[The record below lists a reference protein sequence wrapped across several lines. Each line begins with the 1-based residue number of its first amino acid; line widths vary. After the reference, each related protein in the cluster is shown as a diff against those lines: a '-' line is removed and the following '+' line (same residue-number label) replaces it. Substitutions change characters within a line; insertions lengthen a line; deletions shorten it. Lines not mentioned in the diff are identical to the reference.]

1 VLWAVL
7 TASAIAIAFIA
18 IPSLLSGALPLG
30 PDPMPHFVSLLIHA
44 APGALSLFI
53 GPFQFAT
60 RLRVRYPTLHRVS
73 GRVYM
78 MSVVVAAVAA
88 FTSATYSVSGFTTQV
103 AFYILSI
110 AWLYTLFRS
119 FQTIRRGEVQLHRI
133 WMIRNYSLTFAAVTL
148 RIYLFSGIALQQT
161 TFPSLTFADLYATAV
176 WASILGN
183 ILVAEY
189 FIVNRTLQPLARR
202 QQRRNSSTTP
212 AQRGG
217 PVGAAQIRS

>member
-1 VLWAVL
+1 
-7 TASAIAIAFIA
+7 
-18 IPSLLSGALPLG
+18 
-30 PDPMPHFVSLLIHA
+30 MPHFLSLLIHA
-44 APGALSLFI
+44 APGALALFI

-78 MSVVVAAVAA
+78 VSVVVAAVAA
-88 FTSATYSVSGFTTQV
+88 FIAATYSVSGFTAQV
-103 AFYILSI
+103 AFYILSV
-110 AWLYTLFRS
+110 AWLYTLFRA
-119 FQTIRRGEVQLHRI
+119 FQTIRRGEVQLHRV

-161 TFPSLTFADLYATAV
+161 TFPSLTFADIYVTAV

-183 ILVAEY
+183 VLVAEY

-202 QQRRNSSTTP
+202 QQRHDSGTTP
-212 AQRGG
+212 AQSGG